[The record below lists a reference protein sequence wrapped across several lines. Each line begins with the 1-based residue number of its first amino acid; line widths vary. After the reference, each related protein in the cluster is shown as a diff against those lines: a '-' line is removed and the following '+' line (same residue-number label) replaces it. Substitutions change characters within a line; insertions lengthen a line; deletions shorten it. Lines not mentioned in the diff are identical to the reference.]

1 MDFNGPSLNLLG
13 FNLDRFLAL
22 TISVLSFTN
31 DHILVCAFGT
41 VDSTH
46 SLITVPTFKK
56 KPYQEKP

>member
-22 TISVLSFTN
+22 MISVLSFTN

-41 VDSTH
+41 QYTLTH
-46 SLITVPTFKK
+46 NSAYL
-56 KPYQEKP
+56 